1 MGLALPLNDLHIL
14 VDRQSHYYC
23 SSCKR
28 NRFMQIKTESN
39 LSQQN
44 VQEVEKRVPLID
56 TIVCKTDVGPSFSVR
71 PVLRVTCYSTTYC
84 VLTDGRRNSVWSG
97 IKMGTLAFESCSLVL
112 ALVSTTIPP
121 SVCCCFCSINFE
133 NTFNSLSSDKRLIF
147 PVFDTN
153 KYRPGN
159 MKRGARK
166 QPRDGEKF

>member
-1 MGLALPLNDLHIL
+1 
-14 VDRQSHYYC
+14 
-23 SSCKR
+23 
-28 NRFMQIKTESN
+28 MQIKTESN
-39 LSQQN
+39 LSQQK
-44 VQEVEKRVPLID
+44 VQEVEKRVSLID
-56 TIVCKTDVGPSFSVR
+56 TIVCKTDVGPSVSVR
-71 PVLRVTCYSTTYC
+71 AVFYVLQHYVLRI
-84 VLTDGRRNSVWSG
+84 LTDGRRNSVWSG

-159 MKRGARK
+159 MKRGAR
-166 QPRDGEKF
+166 